1 MGEEKGLL
9 LSGLPEMLAKLAIE
23 RGQNKKFNS
32 PFAKR
37 AKELGLEFQGG
48 KLDDTTVIIAR
59 IIE

>member
-37 AKELGLEFQGG
+37 AKELGLEF
-48 KLDDTTVIIAR
+48 
-59 IIE
+59 